1 MSASNKTIGNWLFSV
16 AGVGIML
23 VICIAIYIVSHVAAI
38 RVDMTEE
45 KLYTLSPG
53 TKAILRKLDTPVQIR
68 FYSSQGKD
76 MPVELKTY
84 AQRVEDLLTE
94 FKKIAGSNLEI
105 KKYDPQPDS
114 DAEEQAMKDGVE
126 GQAMGMGFGDKLYL
140 GLAISMLEA
149 NTTLPFMSPQR
160 ERLLEYDLARAISAV
175 TNPEKTVIGVMSG
188 LPVFGEMNPNPMAAR
203 MGGGR
208 QDPWIFVNELRKDYT
223 VKEVQLTSETI
234 DADIKVLVVV
244 HPKGITEKV
253 QFGIDQFLM
262 RGGKLIAFLD
272 PMSIVDSRNSPQQ
285 NPMQAAMQGG
295 SSLDKLIKGWG
306 LEFDSAKV
314 LADKIYET
322 RINRGQRPEAA
333 PAVLTLSAQAVN
345 TNDVATSQID
355 SLLLP
360 FAGVFSGTLKDGLKE
375 TVLLQS
381 SPQSQSIEK
390 FMAEYSGEQV
400 SKDFVASGKAQ
411 KLAIRISGTFK
422 TAFPDGQ
429 PKDPAAKEGET
440 PQTPAIKESTKE
452 TSVVLVGDSDLLFE
466 QFAGQVQDFMGQKM
480 FFPRNGNL
488 NLLQNFVD
496 LMAGDQ
502 NLIGIRSRATMTRP
516 FTRVREMQ
524 AAAEDRYRTKI
535 KDLEKSLA
543 DTQTRLGELQRT
555 KEGGGAQ
562 QRFILSPEQQAE
574 IISFQKKQVAAKR
587 ELRVERKNLRQD
599 IDSLENRLKWWNI
612 LGVPFLVTATGL
624 SLAFLKRKTTAA
636 K

>member
-1 MSASNKTIGNWLFSV
+1 
-16 AGVGIML
+16 
-23 VICIAIYIVSHVAAI
+23 
-38 RVDMTEE
+38 
-45 KLYTLSPG
+45 
-53 TKAILRKLDTPVQIR
+53 
-68 FYSSQGKD
+68 
-76 MPVELKTY
+76 
-84 AQRVEDLLTE
+84 
-94 FKKIAGSNLEI
+94 
-105 KKYDPQPDS
+105 
-114 DAEEQAMKDGVE
+114 
-126 GQAMGMGFGDKLYL
+126 MGMGFGDKLYL

>member
-1 MSASNKTIGNWLFSV
+1 MSASIKTIGNWLFSV

-23 VICIAIYIVSHVAAI
+23 VICIAIYIVSHVAAV

-45 KLYTLSPG
+45 KLYTLSAG
-53 TKAILRKLDTPVQIR
+53 TKAILRKLDTPVQVR

-114 DAEEQAMKDGVE
+114 DAEEKAMKDGVE

-140 GLAISMLEA
+140 GLAVSMLEA
-149 NTTLPFMSPQR
+149 NTTLPFLTPQR

-175 TNPEKTVIGVMSG
+175 TNPEKTVIGIMSG
-188 LPVFGEMNPNPMAAR
+188 LPVFGESNPMAAR
-203 MGGGR
+203 MGGGQ
-208 QDPWIFVNELRKDYT
+208 QDPWIFVSELRKDYT
-223 VKEVQLTSETI
+223 VKQVQLTSETI
-234 DADIKVLVVV
+234 DEDIKVLVVV
-244 HPKGITEKV
+244 HPKGITDRA
-253 QFGIDQFLM
+253 QFVIDQFLM

-295 SSLDKLIKGWG
+295 STMDKLIKGWG
-306 LEFDSAKV
+306 LEFDSGKV
-314 LADKIYET
+314 VADKIYET
-322 RINRGQRPEAA
+322 RINRGQRPESA
-333 PAVLTLSAQAVN
+333 PAVLTLNAQAVN

-355 SLLLP
+355 TLLLP

-375 TVLLQS
+375 TVLVQSSLQS
-381 SPQSQSIEK
+381 QVIEK

-400 SKDFVASGKAQ
+400 SKDFVPSGKAQ
-411 KLAIRISGTFK
+411 KIAIRISGLFK

-429 PKDPAAKEGET
+429 PKDPTAKDDT
-440 PQTPAIKESTKE
+440 KTQTPAMKESINE

-496 LMAGDQ
+496 QMAGDQ

-516 FTRVREMQ
+516 FTRVRAMQ
-524 AAAEDRYRTKI
+524 AAAEERYRTKI

-555 KEGGGAQ
+555 KEGAGAQ
-562 QRFILSPEQQAE
+562 QRFILSPEQQSE
-574 IISFQKKQVAAKR
+574 IVSFQKKQVAAKR

-599 IDSLENRLKWWNI
+599 IDSLENRLKWLNI
-612 LGVPFLVTATGL
+612 LGIPFLVTLTGL
-624 SLAFLKRKTTAA
+624 FLALYKRKITAA